1 MSKCEFNSA
10 DRRTITDCEQRVNA
24 NIRMALANFRASK
37 PEQSSFMFP
46 NIGALITQ
54 AVILEQTSR
63 SASTI
68 EEQETITKTVENK
81 RVSKSKKTL
90 RKGKTSV
97 NTIDGSN
104 NNKSKSKRKDKV
116 KLEY

>member
-10 DRRTITDCEQRVNA
+10 DRRTITDCEQGMNA

-54 AVILEQTSR
+54 AGILEQTLR
-63 SASTI
+63 SAPTR
-68 EEQETITKTVENK
+68 EEQETIRKTDEDK
-81 RVSKSKKTL
+81 RVSKLKET
-90 RKGKTSV
+90 
-97 NTIDGSN
+97 
-104 NNKSKSKRKDKV
+104 SKREELV
-116 KLEY
+116 